1 MCERIT
7 FPVEVWESCAIHGE
21 LKLLAAGPRRTAS
34 FSPGPRRQTKT
45 SPTRQSMLSVGDA
58 AACLIAFVSPGSD
71 VSCNHLGMRVCVMAV
86 LSVPQQRGSFRLF
99 GRFFSPPDSRGE
111 KKKDKCYLSACEEQ
125 LLFRELGVTL
135 RDPSCGSPARRDSK
149 CFLLLDSSTLGALGG
164 MKY

>member
-1 MCERIT
+1 
-7 FPVEVWESCAIHGE
+7 
-21 LKLLAAGPRRTAS
+21 
-34 FSPGPRRQTKT
+34 
-45 SPTRQSMLSVGDA
+45 
-58 AACLIAFVSPGSD
+58 
-71 VSCNHLGMRVCVMAV
+71 MAV

-99 GRFFSPPDSRGE
+99 GRFFSPPPPDSRGE

>member
-34 FSPGPRRQTKT
+34 FSLGPRRQTKT

-99 GRFFSPPDSRGE
+99 GRFFSPPPPDSRGG
-111 KKKDKCYLSACEEQ
+111 KKRTNVIYLRVKS
-125 LLFRELGVTL
+125 
-135 RDPSCGSPARRDSK
+135 SC
-149 CFLLLDSSTLGALGG
+149 CFVNLV
-164 MKY
+164 